1 MPSPSSSSSSSP
13 STSSAQQTP
22 APGVRQPAF
31 ANWWTIKILTP
42 PSGEHSPKT
51 DEWCIT
57 YCTQTVR
64 GRITSQQPG
73 CRSLCV
79 RRVFAHEVR
88 NILAF
93 RRHQDTDDDGKAKYP
108 LPAEGQPVNVPR
120 FLGGKPPDPD
130 ADHPVPI
137 PPKKYWDEGW
147 YLWTTKSTHASVEKL
162 ATMNFDLQRQA
173 RRESYKEKR
182 RATWQEYEQFL
193 ENNQTDSPEGS
204 KWWGAIVPPRPF
216 PDTHAD
222 SLLVSLPPH
231 FPLWDRFD
239 KVLKPTWN
247 VLGIFRESLSTGT
260 MQRFA
265 DKAWTNAQTKEP
277 WRIAEHA
284 VHTAHETLFKGGK
297 PRDGDKDKDRD

>member
-1 MPSPSSSSSSSP
+1 MEAAGLLALA
-13 STSSAQQTP
+13 STERLGDLLHSTHSTTY
-22 APGVRQPAF
+22 AF
-31 ANWWTIKILTP
+31 PFLIIILTFDIVRATDTRP
-42 PSGEHSPKT
+42 RCTAACICELVDHKDPNSTVWCVPSDIGGYPVLTIYPGEHSPKT

-216 PDTHAD
+216 PDTQYAP
-222 SLLVSLPPH
+222 SLLVTFNISYKPQCRLPSCFVTPTFSLMG
-231 FPLWDRFD
+231 PL
-239 KVLKPTWN
+239 
-247 VLGIFRESLSTGT
+247 
-260 MQRFA
+260 
-265 DKAWTNAQTKEP
+265 
-277 WRIAEHA
+277 
-284 VHTAHETLFKGGK
+284 
-297 PRDGDKDKDRD
+297 